1 MEKSKAG
8 KCWDLF
14 LTFFKIGLFTFG
26 GGYAMISLIDD
37 ECVVKKNWIT
47 ADELME
53 VTIVAESTPGP
64 IAINCATFVG
74 YRQAGVLGAIISTIG
89 VVLPSF
95 IIIYAISLFFD
106 NILENKIV
114 ANAFKGIKVAVSLLV
129 FTAALRMLK
138 IIPRKKLPII
148 IMVVTFAAM
157 IAISVF
163 SINFSSIYL
172 ILIAGLVG
180 YISFAVSRFRK
191 EDKK

>member
-1 MEKSKAG
+1 MEKSKVG

-14 LTFFKIGLFTFG
+14 LIFFKIGVFTFG

-74 YRQAGVLGAIISTIG
+74 YRQAGILGAIVSTIG

-138 IIPRKKLPII
+138 IIPRQKLPLI
-148 IMVVTFAAM
+148 IMALTFAAM
-157 IAISVF
+157 ILISVF

-172 ILIAGLVG
+172 ILIAGLIG
-180 YISFAVSRFRK
+180 YISYIVLRFRK

>member
-74 YRQAGVLGAIISTIG
+74 YRQAGILGAIVSTIG

-138 IIPRKKLPII
+138 IIPRQKLPLI
-148 IMVVTFAAM
+148 IMALTFAAM
-157 IAISVF
+157 ILISVF

-172 ILIAGLVG
+172 ILIAGVTG
-180 YISFAVSRFRK
+180 YISYMVSRFRK

>member
-1 MEKSKAG
+1 MKKT
-8 KCWDLF
+8 KVRICWDL
-14 LTFFKIGLFTFG
+14 LCTFFKIGLFTFG
-26 GGYAMISLIDD
+26 GGYSMISLIDD
-37 ECVVKKNWIT
+37 ECVVKKKWIT
-47 ADELME
+47 SDELMN
-53 VTIVAESTPGP
+53 VTIIAESTPGP
-64 IAINCATFVG
+64 IAINCATYVG
-74 YRQAGVLGAIISTIG
+74 YRQAGILGSVISTIG

-95 IIIYAISLFFD
+95 IIIYIISLFFD

-114 ANAFKGIKVAVSLLV
+114 ASAFKGIKIAVSLLV

-138 IIPRKKLPII
+138 IIPRNKLPLI
-148 IMVVTFAAM
+148 IMALTFVAM

-180 YISFAVSRFRK
+180 YITFAISRFRK

>member
-1 MEKSKAG
+1 
-8 KCWDLF
+8 
-14 LTFFKIGLFTFG
+14 
-26 GGYAMISLIDD
+26 MISLIDD
-37 ECVVKKNWIT
+37 ECVVKKKWIT
-47 ADELME
+47 SDELMN
-53 VTIVAESTPGP
+53 VTIIAESTPGP
-64 IAINCATFVG
+64 IAINCATYVG
-74 YRQAGVLGAIISTIG
+74 YRQAGILGSVISTIG

-95 IIIYAISLFFD
+95 IIIYIISLFFD

-114 ANAFKGIKVAVSLLV
+114 ASAFKGIKIAVSLLV

-138 IIPRKKLPII
+138 IIPRNKLPLI
-148 IMVVTFAAM
+148 IMALTFVAM

-180 YISFAVSRFRK
+180 YITFAISRFRK